1 MFPVPPSS
9 YLNYTLDFLFYM
21 SERLLPEKQVRY
33 TDLLQYIDHCRK
45 KGNTTRLI
53 NRKLTA
59 VRKYYRYLQREG
71 RIRKN
76 PAAGLQLREARA
88 GIPTGMLTME
98 QLVQL
103 HEQYQIVDLRS
114 SRNKVIIGL
123 LI

>member
-1 MFPVPPSS
+1 
-9 YLNYTLDFLFYM
+9 M

-59 VRKYYRYLQREG
+59 VHKYYRYLQREG

-88 GIPTGMLTME
+88 GFPTGMLTME

-103 HEQYQIVDLRS
+103 HEQ
-114 SRNKVIIGL
+114 
-123 LI
+123 